1 MRRFGLI
8 FVILL
13 SFTLSACLRYH
24 VDQSA
29 SNKAGIGSGEIV
41 LARAV
46 PAAADLGPD
55 SQLRVMG
62 FLPSGIY
69 PAISGPWLEVSRD
82 ESILRLMNG
91 ADVVREIPV
100 EGVSRLQPGNFSIV
114 LKQRAPLWYAPDSY
128 FSNRQLPLPKSG
140 DQDRYRRGALGEFA
154 LFIAENIPVHSGP
167 VDTDEV
173 GGVRIPNN
181 EDMSRVYYTLA
192 IGSAVVVK

>member
-1 MRRFGLI
+1 MRRFSLL
-8 FVILL
+8 FLLLL
-13 SFTLSACLRYH
+13 SLALSACLRYH

-29 SNKAGIGSGEIV
+29 SNKVSLGNGEIL

-46 PAAADLGPD
+46 PGVVDLGPK
-55 SQLRVMG
+55 SQLRAMG

-69 PAISGPWLEVSRD
+69 PTISGPWLEISRD
-82 ESILRLMNG
+82 EKLVRLMNG
-91 ADVVREIPV
+91 ADVVREIV
-100 EGVSRLQPGNFSIV
+100 AEGVSRLQPGNFSIV

-128 FSNRQLPLPKSG
+128 FSNRALPLPKSG

-154 LFIAENIPVHSGP
+154 LFIAENIPLHSGP

-173 GGVRIPNN
+173 GGVRILSG

-192 IGSAVVVK
+192 IGSSVVVK